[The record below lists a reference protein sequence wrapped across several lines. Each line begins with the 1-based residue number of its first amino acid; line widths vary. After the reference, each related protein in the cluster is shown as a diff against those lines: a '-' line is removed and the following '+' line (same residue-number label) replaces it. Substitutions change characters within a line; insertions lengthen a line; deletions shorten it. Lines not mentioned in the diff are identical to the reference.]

1 LKNVASILLLVVT
14 LLFCTAQSCKQDAQ
28 QVEIASK
35 RNVVVILIDGPR
47 YSETFGDSTHQ
58 YMPELWTIA
67 QQNTWCSNMYN
78 GATTNTLNGIS
89 YITTGQHGNIAN
101 GGTQSPEFENMF
113 QRLIERTGSQ
123 NKACVIS
130 SKDKVQALC
139 NCACAKEGKYL
150 ALNNCGV
157 AGLNTGYRNDSTTH
171 QVALQY
177 LEKYKPQLTLIT
189 FKEPDA
195 SGHAADWASYL
206 NGIRSTSKYTESL
219 VNFLNTNTYYKGNT
233 DIIITNDHG
242 RHLNGVADSFVSHG
256 DTCLGC
262 RHISCTMLGP
272 DFKQNFVDANN
283 YDQRDIN
290 ATICK
295 ILNVGILGVG
305 KPMGALK

>member
-1 LKNVASILLLVVT
+1 LKNLVRTLLLAAFI
-14 LLFCTAQSCKQDAQ
+14 LFCTAQSCKQDVQ
-28 QVEIASK
+28 QVQIPSK

-58 YMPELWTIA
+58 YMPELWAIA
-67 QQNTWCSNMYN
+67 QQNSWCSNMYN
-78 GATTNTLNGIS
+78 GAITNTLNGIS

-101 GGTQSPEFENMF
+101 GGSQSPEFESMF

-130 SKDKVQALC
+130 SKDKVQVLC
-139 NCACAKEGKYL
+139 NCACAKQDKYL
-150 ALNNCGV
+150 AINNCGI
-157 AGLNTGYRNDSTTH
+157 AGLNTGYRNDSITH
-171 QVALQY
+171 QVAMQY
-177 LEKYKPQLTLIT
+177 LEKYKPQVTLIT
-189 FKEPDA
+189 FREPDA
-195 SGHAADWASYL
+195 SGHAADWAAYL
-206 NGIRSTSKYTESL
+206 DGIKTTSKYTASL
-219 VNFLNTNTYYKGNT
+219 VSFISNHPFYKDNT

-242 RHLNGVADSFVSHG
+242 RHLDTVADGFVSHG

-272 DFKQNFVDANN
+272 DFKAKFIDTNT

-295 ILNVGILGVG
+295 ILNIGTLGVG
-305 KPMGALK
+305 KAMAALK